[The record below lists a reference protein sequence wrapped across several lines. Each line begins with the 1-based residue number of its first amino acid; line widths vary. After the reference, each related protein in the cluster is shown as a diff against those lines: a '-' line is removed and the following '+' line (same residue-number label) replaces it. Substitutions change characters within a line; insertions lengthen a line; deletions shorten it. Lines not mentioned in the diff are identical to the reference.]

1 MKRNSI
7 NAAKLVA
14 TLSVAVILLAFGYSG
29 ARLAATADESSS
41 PANASQDE
49 LERLLFHRPI
59 PKERDGEFRIGV
71 KCAEGIH
78 AELTLYQAKNGRYET
93 ILQCP
98 AVIGMEGAGQC
109 YDGLSITPLGTWTV
123 GLAYGIKP
131 DPGSVIPYQQI
142 TDDMYWCGD
151 GSSINYNKLIYHSDD
166 PTADHS
172 EDEHLIDVGSRY
184 NYLLDMGYNAPCA
197 PYCGSA
203 LFLHC
208 WLNKDFPTHG
218 CVGISEENMVKI
230 LQTITPGTSITIY

>member
-1 MKRNSI
+1 MSI
-7 NAAKLVA
+7 TKLIAALSVVGILLVSGYSTARLVA
-14 TLSVAVILLAFGYSG
+14 T
-29 ARLAATADESSS
+29 TQTESSA
-41 PANASQDE
+41 ANASQDE
-49 LERLLFHRPI
+49 LEKRLFQRPI
-59 PKERDGEFRIGV
+59 PKEREGEFRIGV
-71 KCAEGIH
+71 KCTEGIY
-78 AELTLYQAKNGRYET
+78 AEFTVYQAKNGRYET
-93 ILQCP
+93 ILKCP
-98 AVIGMEGAGQC
+98 AVIGMNGPGKRVEG
-109 YDGLSITPLGTWTV
+109 DNKTPLGTWTV

-131 DPGSVIPYQQI
+131 DPGSVIPYRQI

-151 GSSINYNKLIYHSDD
+151 SKNAMNYNKLIYRSDD

-172 EDEHLIDVGSRY
+172 EDEHLIDVGLRY

-218 CVGISEENMVKI
+218 CVGISEENMVKV